1 MPTITQLQYLIAV
14 DEEKHFGRAAEKC
27 SVSQP
32 SLSTQIQKVE
42 EELDLVIF
50 DRSQK
55 PIMVTEEGRAIIDQA
70 RATLKEHN
78 KLYALAQGSSIEPK
92 GDFHLGI
99 IPTLA
104 PYIVPLFLGKFSKE
118 FPDVRLKISE
128 LQTDDIL
135 KLLKNDGVDAGLLV
149 TPLNDEGLIERHL
162 FYEPFYAYISEGHRL
177 LEKNELAHDDLLDQ
191 DLWLL
196 EEGHCFREQMLKVC
210 SLRNSNRVL
219 PNVEFA
225 SGSLE
230 TLRKLVKRSKGYT
243 LLPELAVDDLGK
255 KERDKHLRSFQGPV
269 PTREVSLIHS
279 RSFLKERIISALEKV
294 IVDELPSHLKSL
306 KKGDIN
312 VVGILP

>member
-27 SVSQP
+27 AVSQP

-70 RATLKEHN
+70 RATLKEHK
-78 KLYALAQGSSIEPK
+78 KLFALAQGSSIEPK

-104 PYIVPLFLGKFSKE
+104 PYIVPLFLGKFSKD

-135 KLLKNDGVDAGLLV
+135 KQLKNDDVDAGLLV
-149 TPLNDEGLIERHL
+149 TPLNDESLIERHL
-162 FYEPFYAYISEGHRL
+162 FYEPFYAYISEGHNL
-177 LEKNELAHDDLLDQ
+177 LDKDKLSQEDLLDE

-196 EEGHCFREQMLKVC
+196 EEGHCFREQMLKIC
-210 SLRNSNRVL
+210 SLRHSNRVL

-255 KERDKHLRSFQGPV
+255 KEAEKHLRSFNSPV

-279 RSFLKERIISALEKV
+279 RSFLKERIISALEDV
-294 IVDELPSHLKSL
+294 IVEELPKNLKSL
-306 KKGDIN
+306 KRGDIN
-312 VVGILP
+312 VVDILN